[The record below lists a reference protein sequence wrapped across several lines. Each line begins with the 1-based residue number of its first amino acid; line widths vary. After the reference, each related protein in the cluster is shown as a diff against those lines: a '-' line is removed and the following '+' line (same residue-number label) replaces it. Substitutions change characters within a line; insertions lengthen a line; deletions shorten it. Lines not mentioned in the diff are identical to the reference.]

1 MMFPRDQATPL
12 PDAVLGALSVK
23 TDATLH
29 LCLGERLGRSD
40 RNVCAGMADGFGS
53 EFLREVRNSYP
64 FGKFPIFNIW
74 QQIQYFFQYTS

>member
-29 LCLGERLGRSD
+29 LCLGERLG
-40 RNVCAGMADGFGS
+40 
-53 EFLREVRNSYP
+53 
-64 FGKFPIFNIW
+64 
-74 QQIQYFFQYTS
+74 